1 MTIEEVAKAVE
12 QITRRGNNAEVKR
25 QTDGTYTVYEVEKH
39 KVTRAE

>member
-1 MTIEEVAKAVE
+1 MTIEEMARAVE
-12 QITRRGNNAEVKR
+12 QITARGNHAEVKR